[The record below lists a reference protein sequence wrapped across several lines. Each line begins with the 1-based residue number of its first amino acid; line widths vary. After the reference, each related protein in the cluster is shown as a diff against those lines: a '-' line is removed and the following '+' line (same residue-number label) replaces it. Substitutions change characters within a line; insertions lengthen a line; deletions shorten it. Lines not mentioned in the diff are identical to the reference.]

1 MIYLNRDKTT
11 KELKPTNGF
20 KSTVPSQKW
29 RIYELNNK
37 IKPFRLS
44 RSKFSDFLTCKRC
57 FYLDQVKGLKNLDTL
72 PFTLNNAVD
81 SLVKKEFDHHRNQ
94 QTPHPL
100 MKKNKINAVPF
111 KHKDIEKWQDALSRG
126 IDYIHSDLNL
136 KLAGGIDDVWIKQ
149 GSFYKH
155 GTCKF

>member
-1 MIYLNRDKTT
+1 MIHLNRVKTT

-20 KSTVPSQKW
+20 KSTVPNQKW

-44 RSKFSDFLTCKRC
+44 RSKFSDYLTCKRC

-81 SLVKKEFDHHRNQ
+81 ALVKKEFDFLIRYFL
-94 QTPHPL
+94 T
-100 MKKNKINAVPF
+100 V
-111 KHKDIEKWQDALSRG
+111 RC
-126 IDYIHSDLNL
+126 
-136 KLAGGIDDVWIKQ
+136 KL
-149 GSFYKH
+149 
-155 GTCKF
+155 

>member
-1 MIYLNRDKTT
+1 MIYLNRNKTT

-20 KSTVPSQKW
+20 KSQEY
-29 RIYELNNK
+29 RIYELNKK

-57 FYLDQVKGLKNLDTL
+57 FYLDQVKGLKYLDTL

-81 SLVKKEFDHHRNQ
+81 ALVKKEFDFHRKK

-100 MKKNKINAVPF
+100 MNKYKIN
-111 KHKDIEKWQDALSRG
+111 E
-126 IDYIHSDLNL
+126 
-136 KLAGGIDDVWIKQ
+136 
-149 GSFYKH
+149 
-155 GTCKF
+155 